1 MRFSGGTSVSGAAPC
16 GEYTTTEPSSV
27 MLNHCAYSTA
37 DDCACD
43 RADDDRADDGTDDEA
58 DDDRADDGTDD
69 EAAENRAE
77 DGTDDEAAD
86 DWAEDGTDDEAAED
100 RAEDASPAQVQ
111 AQTSHVASKSATRGR
126 MPGNMA
132 AKRAILRRM
141 PAMLRPGTL
150 SRADFLATWPGYL

>member
-1 MRFSGGTSVSGAAPC
+1 
-16 GEYTTTEPSSV
+16 

-43 RADDDRADDGTDDEA
+43 RADDAWADDGTDDEA
-58 DDDRADDGTDD
+58 DDGWADDGTDD
-69 EAAENRAE
+69 E
-77 DGTDDEAAD
+77 T
-86 DWAEDGTDDEAAED
+86 AED
-100 RAEDASPAQVQ
+100 RAEDASPAQEQ

-141 PAMLRPGTL
+141 LAMLQPGTL

>member
-1 MRFSGGTSVSGAAPC
+1 MHTMRFSGGTSVSGAAPC
-16 GEYTTTEPSSV
+16 GKYTTTEPSSV

-58 DDDRADDGTDD
+58 DDGWADDGTDD
-69 EAAENRAE
+69 EAG
-77 DGTDDEAAD
+77 DGWAD
-86 DWAEDGTDDEAAED
+86 DCACDRPCGESDD

-150 SRADFLATWPGYL
+150 SRADSLATWPGYL

>member
-1 MRFSGGTSVSGAAPC
+1 
-16 GEYTTTEPSSV
+16 

-43 RADDDRADDGTDDEA
+43 RA
-58 DDDRADDGTDD
+58 
-69 EAAENRAE
+69 AEDRAE
-77 DGTDDEAAD
+77 DGTDDKAAD
-86 DWAEDGTDDEAAED
+86 D

-126 MPGNMA
+126 KPGNMA

>member
-1 MRFSGGTSVSGAAPC
+1 MHTMRFSGGTSVSGAAPC

-43 RADDDRADDGTDDEA
+43 RADDAW
-58 DDDRADDGTDD
+58 ADDGTDD
-69 EAAENRAE
+69 EAA
-77 DGTDDEAAD
+77 D
-86 DWAEDGTDDEAAED
+86 D

-111 AQTSHVASKSATRGR
+111 AQTSHVASKSATRGPF
-126 MPGNMA
+126 PGNMA